1 MGEEDLFLFLCFG
14 KTAKPK
20 FEGAARSREPAAPS
34 SSPIGPALENMG
46 LTSYKDCVKWRV
58 VCVSW

>member
-14 KTAKPK
+14 KPAKPK
-20 FEGAARSREPAAPS
+20 FEGAARSREPAAPPS

-46 LTSYKDCVKWRV
+46 LTSYKDCVK
-58 VCVSW
+58 